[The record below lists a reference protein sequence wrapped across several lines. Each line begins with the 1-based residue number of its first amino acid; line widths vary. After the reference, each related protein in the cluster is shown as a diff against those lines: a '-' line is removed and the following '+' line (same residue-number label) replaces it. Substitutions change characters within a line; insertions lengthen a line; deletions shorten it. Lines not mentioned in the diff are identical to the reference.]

1 MASVSSLIILTFI
14 NNLFMNYK
22 KFFSDELVSLK
33 SQGLYRKFRAINRN
47 KASFPKATERFE
59 GKEREVEVWCS
70 NDYLNLSQH
79 PEVTKTSIEVI
90 NELGTG
96 SGGTRNIS
104 GTSTY
109 HVDLERLIADLHRKE
124 SALLFPSAYTANQ
137 STLWTLCKNMEGI
150 EVFSDELNHASLIQ
164 GIKNADVVTH
174 IFRHNDT
181 EHLEELLNTANAN
194 TPKLIVF
201 ESLYSMEGLRSPLQK
216 IIDIAKKYNA
226 LTYLDEVH
234 SVGLYGPE
242 GRGITAEKG
251 LEDEIDIINGTL
263 SKSYGQMGGYVAANA
278 DIIDYIRSFAP
289 GFIFT
294 SSMNPSI
301 AAASITSIK
310 IAMSSEDLRENIRI
324 NSDRIRAGLRE
335 LQIPFLE
342 NDSHIIPIHLYDP
355 RLCKEAANLLLE
367 KHGIY
372 IQPIFYPTV
381 PKGDERFRVTIT
393 PRHEASDIDHFLDAL
408 DDVWKQ
414 MDLKR
419 SDSDQ
424 EEKSAVSRIY

>member
-1 MASVSSLIILTFI
+1 
-14 NNLFMNYK
+14 MNYK
-22 KFFSDELVSLK
+22 KFFSDELISLK

-47 KASFPKATERFE
+47 KSSFPKATERFE
-59 GKEREVEVWCS
+59 GNQREVEVWCS

-109 HVDLERLIADLHRKE
+109 HVDLEQLLADLHRKE

-137 STLWTLCKNMEGI
+137 STLWTLCKNLEGVEI
-150 EVFSDELNHASLIQ
+150 FSDELNHASLIQ
-164 GIKNADVVTH
+164 GIKNANVECHV
-174 IFRHNDT
+174 FRHNDT
-181 EHLEELLNTANAN
+181 EHLEELINNANADS
-194 TPKLIVF
+194 PKIIVF

-216 IIDIAKKYNA
+216 IIEIAKKYNA

-251 LEDEIDIINGTL
+251 LEDDIDIINGTL
-263 SKSYGQMGGYVAANA
+263 SKAFGQMGGYVAASA

-294 SSMNPSI
+294 SSMNPSV

-310 IAMSSEDLRENIRI
+310 ISMESEVLRENIRV
-324 NSDRIRAGLRE
+324 NSDHIRLGLRD

-355 RLCKEAANLLLE
+355 RVCKEAANLLLE

-372 IQPIFYPTV
+372 IQPIFHPTV

-393 PRHEASDIDHFLDAL
+393 PRHEASDINHFLDAI
-408 DDVWKQ
+408 DDVWKTLG
-414 MDLKR
+414 LKR
-419 SDSDQ
+419 SDAA
-424 EEKSAVSRIY
+424 EEDKPAVSRIY

>member
-1 MASVSSLIILTFI
+1 
-14 NNLFMNYK
+14 MNYK
-22 KFFSDELVSLK
+22 KFFSDELISLK

-47 KASFPKATERFE
+47 KSSFPKATERFE
-59 GKEREVEVWCS
+59 GREREVEVWCS

-79 PEVTKTSIEVI
+79 PEVTKTSVDVI
-90 NELGTG
+90 NQLGTG

-109 HVDLERLIADLHRKE
+109 HVDLEQLLADLHRKE

-164 GIKNADVVTH
+164 GIKNADVETH

-216 IIDIAKKYNA
+216 IIEIAKKYNA

-251 LEDEIDIINGTL
+251 LEDDIDIINGTL
-263 SKSYGQMGGYVAANA
+263 SKSFGQMGGYVAANA

-310 IAMSSEDLRENIRI
+310 IAMASEDLRDNIRI
-324 NSDRIRAGLRE
+324 NSDRIRTGLRDLE
-335 LQIPFLE
+335 IPFLE

-393 PRHEASDIDHFLDAL
+393 PRHEARDIDHFLDAL

-414 MDLKR
+414 MDLRR
-419 SDSDQ
+419 SDSAE

>member
-1 MASVSSLIILTFI
+1 
-14 NNLFMNYK
+14 MNYK

-47 KASFPKATERFE
+47 KSSFPKATERFE

-201 ESLYSMEGLRSPLQK
+201 QSLYSMEGLRSPLQK

>member
-1 MASVSSLIILTFI
+1 
-14 NNLFMNYK
+14 MNYK
-22 KFFSDELVSLK
+22 KFFSDELISLK

-47 KASFPKATERFE
+47 KSSFPKATERFE
-59 GKEREVEVWCS
+59 GNEREVEVWCS

-79 PEVTKTSIEVI
+79 PEVTKTSVEVI
-90 NELGTG
+90 NQLGTG

-109 HVDLERLIADLHRKE
+109 HVDLENLLADLHNKE

-137 STLWTLCKNMEGI
+137 STLWTLCKNLGGV

-181 EHLEELLNTANAN
+181 DHLEELLKTANAN
-194 TPKLIVF
+194 TPKIIVF

-216 IIDIAKKYNA
+216 IIEIAKKYNA

-251 LEDEIDIINGTL
+251 LEDDIDIINGTL
-263 SKSYGQMGGYVAANA
+263 SKSFGQMGGYVAANS

-301 AAASITSIK
+301 AAASITAIN
-310 IAMSSEDLRENIRI
+310 IAKEAEDLRENIRL
-324 NSDRIRAGLRE
+324 NSDRIRKGLTD

-393 PRHEASDIDHFLDAL
+393 PRHEAGDIDHFLDAL
-408 DDVWKQ
+408 DDVWKV
-414 MDLKR
+414 MELRR
-419 SDSDQ
+419 SEESQ
-424 EEKSAVSRIY
+424 EEKPAVSRIY

>member
-1 MASVSSLIILTFI
+1 
-14 NNLFMNYK
+14 MNYK

-47 KASFPKATERFE
+47 KSSFPKATERFE

-79 PEVTKTSIEVI
+79 PQVTQTSVEVI
-90 NELGTG
+90 NQLGTG

-109 HVDLERLIADLHRKE
+109 HVDLENLLAELHQKE

-137 STLWTLCKNMEGI
+137 STLWTLCKNMEGV

-181 EHLEELLNTANAN
+181 EHLEELLKTANAN
-194 TPKLIVF
+194 SPKIIVF

-216 IIDIAKKYNA
+216 IIEIARRYNA

-251 LEDEIDIINGTL
+251 LDQDIDIINGTL
-263 SKSYGQMGGYVAANA
+263 SKSFGQMGGYVAANS

-301 AAASITSIK
+301 AAASITAIN
-310 IAMSSEDLRENIRI
+310 IAKKAEDLRENIRH
-324 NSDRIRAGLRE
+324 NSARIRKGLTDLE
-335 LQIPFLE
+335 IPFLE

-393 PRHEASDIDHFLDAL
+393 PRHEAGDIDHFLEAL
-408 DDVWKQ
+408 DDVWKTL
-414 MDLKR
+414 DLKR
-419 SDSDQ
+419 SDLTA
-424 EEKSAVSRIY
+424 EERTEISRIY

>member
-1 MASVSSLIILTFI
+1 
-14 NNLFMNYK
+14 MNYK

-47 KASFPKATERFE
+47 KSSFPKATERFE
-59 GKEREVEVWCS
+59 GQEREVEVWCS

-109 HVDLERLIADLHRKE
+109 HVDLENLLADLHNKE

-137 STLWTLCKNMEGI
+137 STLWTLCKNLEGVEI
-150 EVFSDELNHASLIQ
+150 FSDELNHASLIQ
-164 GIKNADVVTH
+164 GIKNANVECHV
-174 IFRHNDT
+174 FRHNDT
-181 EHLEELLNTANAN
+181 EHLEELINNANAN
-194 TPKLIVF
+194 SPKIIVF

-216 IIDIAKKYNA
+216 IIEIAKKYSA

-251 LEDEIDIINGTL
+251 LEDDIDIINGTL
-263 SKSYGQMGGYVAANA
+263 SKAFGQMGGYVAASA

-294 SSMNPSI
+294 SSMNPSV

-310 IAMSSEDLRENIRI
+310 VAMESEDLRENIRV
-324 NSDRIRAGLRE
+324 NSDRIRKGLRD

-367 KHGIY
+367 RHGIY
-372 IQPIFYPTV
+372 IQPIFFPTV

-393 PRHEASDIDHFLDAL
+393 PRHEANDINNFLNAL
-408 DDVWKQ
+408 DDVWNT
-414 MDLKR
+414 MDLRR
-419 SDSDQ
+419 SDTIGK
-424 EEKSAVSRIY
+424 EKPALSRIY

>member
-1 MASVSSLIILTFI
+1 
-14 NNLFMNYK
+14 MNYK

-47 KASFPKATERFE
+47 KSSFPKATERFE

-96 SGGTRNIS
+96 SGVTRNIS

-109 HVDLERLIADLHRKE
+109 HVDLERLLADLHRKE

-164 GIKNADVVTH
+164 GIKNADVETH

-216 IIDIAKKYNA
+216 IIEIAKKYNA

-251 LEDEIDIINGTL
+251 LEDDIDIINGTL

-335 LQIPFLE
+335 MQIPFLE

-414 MDLKR
+414 MDLRR
-419 SDSDQ
+419 SDSAE